1 MRKKEVLAAEENGER
16 ARVKGKRHLYV
27 RFGYYLLGL
36 ALFYVPASLFVRAF
50 YGLQGQH
57 LVGNVCDSLNLRM
70 GVGGLLKLE
79 TWQKVLAADP
89 RSLGIFAV
97 LGVAFLFGPLFCG
110 WICAAGAL
118 PEALSRL
125 VPDRFKLDPAGKVN
139 AAAIRYGFLLGFVS
153 LPFLG
158 LSAGCAFC
166 NYRITNMFTLGLTG
180 GFIPALTSTYLVTI
194 ALWLVAGGLF
204 TKGGRGW
211 CNFLCPVG
219 AIQSLAYG
227 LGSRWG
233 FTWKVRYA
241 PEKCRTCLTCVK
253 VCPMRAVSPAQ
264 EGQWPETARG
274 EGVVLNRHTCIVCQ
288 DCVASCPHGA
298 LGYGRGSL
306 ALPRPAPVFPQPV
319 RRRTFWWSG
328 TMGASGR

>member
-1 MRKKEVLAAEENGER
+1 MAERVLE
-16 ARVKGKRHLYV
+16 KGGTQRGRRHLYV

-110 WICAAGAL
+110 WICAAGGL
-118 PEALSRL
+118 SEGLSRL
-125 VPDRFKLDPAGKVN
+125 VPDRFKLDLAGKVN

-166 NYRITNMFTLGLTG
+166 NYRILNMFTLGLTG
-180 GFIPALTSTYLVTI
+180 GFIPALTSTYLVTV

-219 AIQSLAYG
+219 AIQNLVHSW
-227 LGSRWG
+227 GSRLG

-241 PEKCRTCLTCVK
+241 PERCKSCFTCVK
-253 VCPMRAVSPAQ
+253 VCPMRAMAPAR
-264 EGQWPETARG
+264 EGQWRTSGGP
-274 EGVVLNRHTCIVCQ
+274 GVLLNRHTCIGCQ

-298 LGYGRGSL
+298 LSYGPGTL
-306 ALPRPAPVFPQPV
+306 AIPAPVSPAPV
-319 RRRTFWWSG
+319 RG
-328 TMGASGR
+328 EVGDVQG